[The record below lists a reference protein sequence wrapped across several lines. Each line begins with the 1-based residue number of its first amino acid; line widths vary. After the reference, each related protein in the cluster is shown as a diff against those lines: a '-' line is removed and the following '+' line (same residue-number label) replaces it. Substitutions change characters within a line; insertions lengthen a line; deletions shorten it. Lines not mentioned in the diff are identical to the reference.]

1 MALFKVDNV
10 KVVGMGATVPKYE
23 ESNWDYDLLTEEEQ
37 KLLVKTTGIEK
48 RRIAQSGTTTSD
60 LCFHSAKNL
69 LTKLDWNSNE
79 IELLIFVSQS
89 PDYYLPATS
98 IILQDRLGLPK
109 TAIAFDIN
117 LGCSGFIYGLSV
129 ISTLISTAKIKKA
142 LLFSGDVSSF
152 SVNKNDKSTF
162 PLFGDAGTVTAL
174 EYNSGA
180 NPLYFNLQ
188 SDGSGYEAIIIP
200 DGGLR
205 NPTNDE
211 SYIEHQIEKGIKRS
225 RRNLKLEGMDIF
237 NFSLR
242 EVAPNI
248 NNLLEYANED
258 KSEYDYFIMHQANK
272 LMNES
277 IRKKLK
283 IELEKVPYSLAKY
296 GNTSSAS
303 IPLTIVSE
311 LKNKLSKGKHKLIL
325 SGFGVGLSWASVLLD
340 TNNLICTEVLEYE

>member
-23 ESNWDYDLLTEEEQ
+23 ESNWDYDLLTEKEQ
-37 KLLVKTTGIEK
+37 DLLVKTTGIEK

-60 LCFHSAKNL
+60 LCYHSAKNL
-69 LTKLDWNSNE
+69 LSKLEWNSNE

-117 LGCSGFIYGLSV
+117 LGCSGFVYGLSV
-129 ISTLISTAKIKKA
+129 ISTLISTARIKKA

-174 EYNSGA
+174 EFDSDA

-258 KSEYDYFIMHQANK
+258 KSNYDYFIMHQANK

-283 IELEKVPYSLAKY
+283 IEKDKVPYSLAKF

-311 LKNKLSKGKHKLIL
+311 LKNNLSKGKHKLIL